1 MRLIGPVELVELV
14 LDNYGKLP
22 DEAKQALPLR
32 RVWMPDRPSAGD

>member
-14 LDNYGKLP
+14 LNHYTNLR

-32 RVWMPDRPSAGD
+32 RVWMPDRPSAEE